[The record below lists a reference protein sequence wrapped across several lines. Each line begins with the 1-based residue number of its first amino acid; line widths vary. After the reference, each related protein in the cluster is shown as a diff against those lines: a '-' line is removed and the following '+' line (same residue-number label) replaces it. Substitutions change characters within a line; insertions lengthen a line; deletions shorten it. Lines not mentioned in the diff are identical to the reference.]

1 MTDDKQT
8 EPMQYQRYYF
18 LGIGGVNMSALA
30 VLAQAEGKKIRG
42 SDRDTDSAVVRKLR
56 ELGIP
61 VDAEDAVFPIAQTE
75 AVVYT
80 AAISE
85 DHPQLCAARKAGIPC
100 YSRAEFL
107 GALMCAYRSRI
118 GVAGMHG
125 KSTTTAMLT
134 AIFNAAGLHPAVAGG
149 APMAG
154 QDGAWQIGAD
164 AQGND
169 AHTEPFLFEACEYRD
184 SFLSFYPT
192 VAVLLNIDMD
202 HVDYF
207 HSYAQIEASFA
218 AYAQKAQMVVAYQP
232 DMHLANALCGY
243 TGTLVT
249 FSDCTDADYTAQELR
264 LHEGFATFAVY
275 RQKTMLGTVRL
286 RVPGAHHVRNAL
298 AALAVA
304 QESGVPFATSAQ
316 ALAAFTGAG
325 RRMEQIAEPNGVPVY
340 LDYAHHPTE
349 LRASI
354 ATAKAMTH
362 GRVLCAF
369 QSHTYSRTAVLLS
382 EFAAALR
389 EADFVLIAPIYAA
402 REQNKYGVT
411 PQMLAE
417 ATGAHAQACLDVTQ
431 ILPKLTAQARPG
443 DLILILGAGDLALQI
458 KAAVQNPLGNGQFAH
473 SEP

>member
-1 MTDDKQT
+1 
-8 EPMQYQRYYF
+8 MQYQRYYF

-30 VLAQAEGKKIRG
+30 VLAQAEGKEIRG
-42 SDRDTDSAVVRKLR
+42 SDRDTDSAVVQKLR
-56 ELGIP
+56 ELGIL
-61 VDAEDAVFPIAQTE
+61 VDAEDEVLPVIQME
-75 AVVYT
+75 SVVYT

-85 DHPQLCAARKAGIPC
+85 NHPQLCAARKAGIPC

-107 GALMCAYRSRI
+107 GALMCAYQLRI

-125 KSTTTAMLT
+125 KSTMTAMLT
-134 AIFNAAGLHPAVAGG
+134 AIFNLAGLHPTVAGG

-154 QDGAWQIGAD
+154 QEGAWQVGAD
-164 AQGND
+164 TPGKTV
-169 AHTEPFLFEACEYRD
+169 HTEPFLFEACEYRD

-192 VAVLLNIDMD
+192 IAVLLNIDMD

-207 HSYAQIEASFA
+207 HSYAQIESSFA
-218 AYAQKAQMVVAYQP
+218 AYAQKAKIVVAYQP
-232 DMHLANALCGY
+232 DVHLANALCGY
-243 TGTLVT
+243 SGTLVT
-249 FSDCTDADYTAQELR
+249 FSDCTDADYTAQN
-264 LHEGFATFAVY
+264 LHLYDGFATFDAY
-275 RQKTMLGTVRL
+275 RQKTMLGTVHL

-304 QESGVPFATSAQ
+304 QESGVPFAVSAQ
-316 ALAAFTGAG
+316 ALSTFTGVG
-325 RRMEQIAEPNGVPVY
+325 RRMEQIAERNGVPVY

-349 LRASI
+349 LHASI

-369 QSHTYSRTAVLLS
+369 QSHTYSRTAVLLK

-389 EADFVLIAPIYAA
+389 EADLVLIAPIYAA

-417 ATGAHAQACLDVTQ
+417 ATGDHAQICLDVTQ

-458 KAAVQNPLGNGQFAH
+458 KTAIQNSSGNGQFMH
-473 SEP
+473 RKW